1 MDLYNHQSS
10 NILSKTISQV
20 SLLAKDTQN
29 KVMTFIHPDLF
40 IEAFKKADTAV
51 NEKGKSTKIE
61 YILYSMKIFQ
71 VA

>member
-1 MDLYNHQSS
+1 MDLYNHRSS

-29 KVMTFIHPDLF
+29 KVMTFIQPDLF
-40 IEAFKKADTAV
+40 IEAFKKATEV
-51 NEKGKSTKIE
+51 NKKGKSTKIE

-71 VA
+71 VS